1 MDRTAGALLTD
12 PDMTAHNHTPFRA
25 YVFLMLV
32 YSFLWATLTAA
43 DHYTTLLGLEMGYRE
58 LNPFTD
64 FSSIETLVLPE
75 IMIWVVGG
83 ILISAGC
90 ALHPAA
96 LNQPLPEIEEFR
108 RSLFP
113 NRIDASALIVIPIA
127 IALGRTIPVM
137 NNICLIAF
145 DFAIASNARALLSVF
160 GLSASATGPILGA
173 LIVFLMYRPVCRIV
187 YIINKKAAGSSPAKH
202 PR

>member
-1 MDRTAGALLTD
+1 MDRPAGAQLTD
-12 PDMTAHNHTPFRA
+12 SDMTAQNHTPFRV
-25 YVFLMLV
+25 YVLLILV

-127 IALGRTIPVM
+127 IALGRTIPVI

-145 DFAIASNARALLSVF
+145 DFAIVSNARALLSVF

-187 YIINKKAAGSSPAKH
+187 YIIIKKAAGSSPAKH